1 MSLKIQNLNK
11 IYKSGFSALT
21 NINLEINDGEKVALL
36 GLNGAGKS
44 TLVGILSG
52 YIIKTSG
59 YVEINGYN
67 IEKSRIDAT
76 KTMGVV
82 HQEIIYDTF
91 FTVRETLKL
100 HSGYYGI
107 ENNNE
112 EINEILIA
120 LELMDKADVNTKFL
134 SGGMKRRL
142 MIAKALVTQ
151 PKFLI
156 LDEPTVG
163 IDVNQRLNMWNYLDS
178 IIKKL
183 NITILLTTHY
193 MYEAELL
200 CDRVVVIHGGKII
213 ADGKKFDIL
222 QRFKMKHVVLNL
234 NYKNFNVSLIKNK
247 QLLIL
252 NELKKINIDNISF
265 IFNYLNIY
273 LDDESLDSNLN
284 FIKKIIE
291 DYEIEICD
299 MKIND
304 ADLEIAFT
312 KIINEAYYCNS

>member
-11 IYKSGFSALT
+11 IYQNGFNALNDI
-21 NINLEINDGEKVALL
+21 NIEINGGEKVALL

-52 YIIKTSG
+52 HIIKTSG
-59 YVEINGYN
+59 FIEIGGYDIDKN
-67 IEKSRIDAT
+67 RIEAT
-76 KTMGVV
+76 KSLGVV

-91 FTVRETLKL
+91 FTVKETLKL

-107 ENNNE
+107 ENNDE

-120 LELMDKADVNTKFL
+120 LELKDKADTNTKFL
-134 SGGMKRRL
+134 SGGMRRRL
-142 MIAKALVTQ
+142 MIAKALVTK

-183 NITILLTTHY
+183 NLTILLTTHY

-200 CDRVVVIHGGKII
+200 CDRIIVIHGGKII
-213 ADGKKFDIL
+213 ADGNKFEIMKKY
-222 QRFKMKHVVLNL
+222 KMKHITLNL
-234 NYKNFNVSLIKNK
+234 NYKDSHNIKNA
-247 QLLIL
+247 QLSIA
-252 NELKKINIDNISF
+252 NDLKITHIDNISF

-273 LDDESLDSNLN
+273 LNDEDFDSKLN
-284 FIKKIIE
+284 IIKKILQK
-291 DYEIEICD
+291 YKIEIQD
-299 MKIND
+299 IKIND
-304 ADLEIAFT
+304 ADLEMTFT
-312 KIINEAYYCNS
+312 KIIEEAKC